1 MEDILYSEMSAERNH
16 IRVFVSSTVYE
27 FETELSRVFAQL
39 DGYGYDVCMSKEGT
53 VPLNSRLSNLVNCVN
68 AVEECHV
75 FLGIIRP
82 LTGTGIL
89 EPNGRSIT
97 AQEFDRAIEIGMP
110 RFVLADYRVEFAH
123 KFLKLMGQDLAAIP
137 NYKEREVTRD
147 GKKVWERKP
156 NLIVHGECVDVY
168 RKTVQDHVPRP
179 MDRVG
184 NWAQPYK
191 DFDDISRFVEA
202 QFRNVERIKML
213 LHG

>member
-1 MEDILYSEMSAERNH
+1 MSAERNH